1 MSKDGALFVWPKRG
15 KYTMKKPIKLFSSLF
30 MTLLLLFSFATASF
44 ADRVLI
50 IQDLPKQAYRYGV
63 GAYEGVVAH
72 STATPEAPAINIQ
85 RYESRTWRSA
95 FVHYAVDWD
104 ETIQIADTKYI
115 AYGAGPAANKRFVHV
130 ELSETSNPAKFKS
143 SYERYVKLLAKIL
156 KDRGIHPSKGLWTH
170 KDITYKLG
178 GTDHEDPLDYLRSHG
193 VSETQFR
200 ADVQKAY
207 EGATVTVKPK
217 PQEPSQN
224 VVGATGVA
232 YIDGYNVNL
241 RSGPSTNYGI
251 IRQLNKDESYQV
263 WGKQGDWLNLGGNQW
278 IYNNPSYIKYQ
289 GEQTSAASSVV
300 GKRVVSKVDNL
311 RFYDAASWSDAD
323 VVGTVDEGLG
333 FTIDAKVSVNGS
345 PQYKVHNSKG
355 TTYYVTANE
364 AYVYV
369 K

>member
-1 MSKDGALFVWPKRG
+1 
-15 KYTMKKPIKLFSSLF
+15 MKKPMKLFSSLF

-50 IQDLPKQAYRYGV
+50 IQDLPKQAYRNGV

-85 RYESRTWRSA
+85 RYESRTWQSA

-178 GTDHEDPLDYLRSHG
+178 GTDHEDPLDYLRSHS
-193 VSETQFR
+193 VSESQFR
-200 ADVQKAY
+200 ADVLKAY
-207 EGATVTVKPK
+207 EG
-217 PQEPSQN
+217 
-224 VVGATGVA
+224 
-232 YIDGYNVNL
+232 
-241 RSGPSTNYGI
+241 
-251 IRQLNKDESYQV
+251 
-263 WGKQGDWLNLGGNQW
+263 
-278 IYNNPSYIKYQ
+278 
-289 GEQTSAASSVV
+289 EQTSTASSVV

-311 RFYDAASWSDAD
+311 RFYDSPSWKDKDVAGSVDA
-323 VVGTVDEGLG
+323 GLG
-333 FTIDAKVSVNGS
+333 FTIDAKVTVNGS
-345 PQYKVHNSKG
+345 AQYKVHNSRG